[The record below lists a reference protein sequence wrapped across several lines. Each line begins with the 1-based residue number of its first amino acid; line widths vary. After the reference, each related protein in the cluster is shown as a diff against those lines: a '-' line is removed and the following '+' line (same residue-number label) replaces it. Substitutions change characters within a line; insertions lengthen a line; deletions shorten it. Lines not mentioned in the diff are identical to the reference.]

1 MLNFILNQILFYAAI
16 LLILFIPGYFLLR
29 AIEAKKKLFNSLERF
44 VFSFGFSI
52 LIVDFLMILIGKF
65 GILFSKFSIISAIS
79 LFSLVCYVISKIIQL
94 RTRRRPVLSEAE
106 ANGDKKESA
115 ALDFS
120 KNQKILIILLLF
132 LTVFIKTAYL
142 KNTIFP
148 TSTDLGHHMYWAK
161 VTAETG
167 KLPVYQESDIVEV
180 DGKYQISQPQ
190 TIADFIIGE
199 HLIFAAI
206 NLISGANFISAFPSL
221 VLMLVNIVS
230 ILAIFILTLKF
241 FENCAYGKNVAL
253 LSLFFIGPLYA
264 LSSPQEKFVSGGVIG
279 NLIGNLLIPLSLY
292 FLFRAF
298 AEKNRNFLATSFF
311 LIFGLFYTH
320 HLSAFI
326 FLFVLFF
333 TAIIFFALNI
343 KNISEKIK
351 EWIKLLSSPHTI
363 IFFVIAVLFFFLVY
377 TPSYFDPK
385 AVGTAV
391 GGPSK
396 DTRSGLTFSQFKLSS
411 GEARMALGLIG
422 IAVLLAAK
430 KRTSYRHAM
439 LLGWSISLL
448 IMTLKP
454 EWLFLDLPS
463 GRIASYAAYPLSI
476 ISAFAIARIFVAV
489 RPLRSGPTATKSL
502 QLYIDSKTLSVLS
515 LILIVFILTNAFS
528 DNSGSLNASNNNQEA
543 AQTFDASQYLA
554 KATDKTD
561 LIVKDHNYITADSW
575 IKLYF
580 ARAYNFPF
588 SRGYFKRYEDVKKRE
603 TCTLWM
609 ISTPNTPNGQKCFN
623 DMGVNFIM
631 VNPRFDSTQFQKS
644 PEFWQVY
651 SGKEIN
657 VYYRK

>member
-1 MLNFILNQILFYAAI
+1 MINFISNQILFYVAI
-16 LLILFIPGYFLLR
+16 LLVLFIPGYFLLR
-29 AIEAKKKLFNSLERF
+29 AIESKKQLFNSLEGF

-52 LIVDFLMILIGKF
+52 LIIDFLMILMGKF
-65 GILFSKFSIISAIS
+65 GILFSKFSIIFAIS
-79 LFSLVCYVISKIIQL
+79 LFSLACYVISKIIKSRDL
-94 RTRRRPVLSEAE
+94 ARSIKSVEKIDENNNKNNAE
-106 ANGDKKESA
+106 NNKT
-115 ALDFS
+115 DFS

-132 LTVFIKTAYL
+132 LTIFIKTAYL
-142 KNTIFP
+142 KNSIFP

-180 DGKYQISQPQ
+180 NGKYQISQPQ

-206 NLISGANFISAFPSL
+206 NLISGVNFISAFPSL
-221 VLMLVNIVS
+221 VLMLVNIMS

-241 FENCAYGKNVAL
+241 FENYSYGKNVAI
-253 LSLFFIGPLYA
+253 LSLLFIGPLYS

-279 NLIGNLLIPLSLY
+279 NLIGNALIPLSIY
-292 FLFRAF
+292 FLFRALS
-298 AEKNRNFLATSFF
+298 EKNRTFLTIALF

-333 TAIIFFALNI
+333 AIAIFLALNI
-343 KNISEKIK
+343 KNISARLR
-351 EWIKLLSSPHTI
+351 EWAKLFFSPHAI
-363 IFFVIAVLFFFLVY
+363 LFFILAVLLLFFAY

-396 DTRSGLTFSQFKLSS
+396 DTRAGLTFLQFKLSS

-422 IAVLLAAK
+422 IAILFALK
-430 KRTSYRHAM
+430 KRKSYQHAI
-439 LLGWSISLL
+439 LLGWSISIL

-454 EWLFLDLPS
+454 EWLFLNLPS
-463 GRIASYAAYPLSI
+463 GRIASYVSYPLSI
-476 ISAFAIARIFVAV
+476 VSAFALVWFYEKMKDENA
-489 RPLRSGPTATKSL
+489 K
-502 QLYIDSKTLSVLS
+502 LYINPRILSVLS
-515 LILIVFILTNAFS
+515 LMLIAFILTNAFS
-528 DNSGSLNASNNNQEA
+528 DNSSSLNVSSNNSEA
-543 AQTFDASQYLA
+543 VQTFDASSYLA
-554 KATDKTD
+554 KASSSADI
-561 LIVKDHNYITADSW
+561 IVKDHNYITADSW

-603 TCTLWM
+603 MCTLWM
-609 ISTPNTPNGQKCFN
+609 ISTPNMPNGQKCFN
-623 DMGVNFIM
+623 DLGVNFVM
-631 VNPRFDSTQFQKS
+631 VNPRFDSAQFRKS

-651 SGKEIN
+651 SGKNIAI
-657 VYYRK
+657 YYRKISN